1 MRRHT
6 GYRRHNEG
14 FTLIE
19 AVIGIV
25 LVAIAVLGLAQVF
38 TLSITNNLRAE
49 RISNASFLA
58 QQQMDLLRDLT
69 QEEISFLFTNQNVDL
84 NGDGNADIVL
94 DERIDLNRDGLDDY
108 RRVTD
113 ILAGQTEGTSSLWQ
127 VTVMVFSQE
136 QFSYSRSD
144 LLQDPQGHRLRG
156 RMDTVITR

>member
-1 MRRHT
+1 MRRENEA
-6 GYRRHNEG
+6 RRPNKG

-19 AVIGIV
+19 VIIGIA
-25 LVAIAVLGLAQVF
+25 LIAIAVLGLAEVF
-38 TLSITNNLRAE
+38 TLSITNNLRSE

-69 QEEISFLFTNQNVDL
+69 QEELSFLFTNQNVDL
-84 NGDGNADIVL
+84 NGDGNPDIFL

-113 ILAGQTEGTSSLWQ
+113 ILAGQTEGTASLWQ

-136 QFSYSRSD
+136 QFGYSKAD
-144 LLQDPQGHRLRG
+144 LLQEPQTHRLRG